1 MKTNFK
7 RIGKQSI
14 SIVLAVM
21 MMLSTML
28 VGMVTSNAAISYW
41 VLRGSFNEW
50 NEIQFGGADGGSI
63 TYDLSAYK
71 GQTVEFRT
79 DAYENGTLIMN
90 SYGDT
95 VVAGT
100 EYQLTWK
107 KGEPMKYTVSSTGTG
122 KVTFTVKSQNGG
134 NYLTVTE
141 GDQPI
146 TVTPYYVAGETSL
159 VNGPEAWK
167 AEQEND
173 RMSYD
178 ETTEKYSITYDKKAA
193 GTYKFK
199 IIEGSSTWCGYNDFK
214 SVTCTDEN
222 CTVSDFDEKYHNI
235 QITTKEESNITI
247 TLDSTDSTG
256 KKLTISTEPTTQ
268 KYKVSVDS
276 NIANGTV
283 TTSETSLAAG

>member
-41 VLRGSFNEW
+41 VLRGTFNDW
-50 NEIQFGGADGGSI
+50 KEIQFGGADGGSI

-79 DAYENGTLIMN
+79 DAYEDGKLFMN
-90 SYGDT
+90 SYGDK

-100 EYQLTWK
+100 EYQLKWET
-107 KGEPMKYTVSSTGTG
+107 GTTMKYTVSSTGTG
-122 KVTFTVKSQNGG
+122 KVTFTVISKNGN

-146 TVTPYYVAGETSL
+146 TVTPYYVAGENSL
-159 VNGPEAWK
+159 VNGKEWTPAQPEDK
-167 AEQEND
+167 
-173 RMSYD
+173 MSYD
-178 ETTEKYSITYDKKAA
+178 ETTKIYSITYDKRLPEL
-193 GTYKFK
+193 
-199 IIEGSSTWCGYNDFK
+199 ISSK
-214 SVTCTDEN
+214 S
-222 CTVSDFDEKYHNI
+222 
-235 QITTKEESNITI
+235 
-247 TLDSTDSTG
+247 
-256 KKLTISTEPTTQ
+256 
-268 KYKVSVDS
+268 
-276 NIANGTV
+276 
-283 TTSETSLAAG
+283 

>member
-41 VLRGSFNEW
+41 VLRGTFNEW

-79 DAYENGTLIMN
+79 DAYENGNLNMN
-90 SYGDT
+90 SSGGT
-95 VVAGT
+95 VEAGR
-100 EYQLTWK
+100 EYKLNWNT
-107 KGEPMKYTVSSTGTG
+107 GTTMKYTVSSTGTG
-122 KVTFTVKSQNGG
+122 KVTFTVKSKNGG

-146 TVTPYYVAGETSL
+146 TVTPYYVAGENSL
-159 VNGPEAWK
+159 VNGKEWTPAQPEDK
-167 AEQEND
+167 
-173 RMSYD
+173 MSYD
-178 ETTEKYSITYDKKAA
+178 ESTKTYSITYSNKPAR
-193 GTYKFK
+193 TYQFKFTK
-199 IIEGSSTWCGYNDFK
+199 NSTWISVDDFILK
-214 SVTCTDEN
+214 YDGCNLTKKDDNFQIETTN
-222 CTVSDFDEKYHNI
+222 QSD
-235 QITTKEESNITI
+235 ITI
-247 TLDSTDSTG
+247 
-256 KKLTISTEPTTQ
+256 
-268 KYKVSVDS
+268 KYDGDK
-276 NIANGTV
+276 TV
-283 TTSETSLAAG
+283 TVTSASSAVNYTVAVDKNIKNGAVATSAASLAAGKTFTVTVSST